1 MGDDN
6 RYEYKYKKY
15 KLKYDKLKNMMT
27 GGAIDIE
34 KAIDIVKTIVAENL
48 EYFMELCD
56 LDYEVG
62 GFFDIDKQ
70 KYMQTHKGLK
80 DAHYIEN
87 MVHFP
92 YYEMLKIGWHT
103 HVVALPQ
110 IYSEDGNKVGI
121 DHPWINAVPSGIDY
135 GTNASAVVYYRKNI
149 SKEETVV
156 DCVISKRGVYF
167 YWMQDE
173 LANFLCEEEDKDE
186 LNTIIYEYLVQNLDN
201 DSITGMKSNSIAMI
215 QELTKKSF
223 TTPDKSFG
231 FNSVFVPVE
240 TLQP

>member
-1 MGDDN
+1 
-6 RYEYKYKKY
+6 
-15 KLKYDKLKNMMT
+15 
-27 GGAIDIE
+27 
-34 KAIDIVKTIVAENL
+34 
-48 EYFMELCD
+48 
-56 LDYEVG
+56 
-62 GFFDIDKQ
+62 
-70 KYMQTHKGLK
+70 
-80 DAHYIEN
+80 
-87 MVHFP
+87 
-92 YYEMLKIGWHT
+92 MLKIGWHT
-103 HVVALPQ
+103 HVASPPQ

-135 GTNASAVVYYRKNI
+135 GTHACAVVYYKNNR

-186 LNTIIYEYLVQNLDN
+186 LNKIIYEYLIPNLDN

-215 QELTKKSF
+215 QELTKASF
-223 TTPDKSFG
+223 TTSDKSYG